1 METSQE
7 GICSMELVICVI
19 FGVDIDL
26 KQHCEVCMEYC
37 VCLW

>member
-1 METSQE
+1 
-7 GICSMELVICVI
+7 MELVICVI

-26 KQHCEVCMEYC
+26 KQYCEVCMGYY